1 MSGSSGDGYLKGD
14 IMPFQRKRH
23 MNLIQGSVAYLA
35 CKSYTFDRVWFTEV
49 LEHLKM
55 PTKVL
60 SDIRITLR
68 LGGLLM
74 LSTLYP
80 SILGRH
86 IHSRDA
92 TRQKLF
98 TVEELLE
105 LLHLDQFQGYLYNV
119 DILST

>member
-14 IMPFQRKRH
+14 IMPLQRKRH
-23 MNLIQGSVAYLA
+23 MNLIQGSVTHLA
-35 CKSYTFDRVWFTEV
+35 CKSYTFDRVWFTDV

-55 PTKVL
+55 PTKAL
-60 SDIRITLR
+60 SDIRKTLR

-80 SILGRH
+80 SIIGRH
-86 IHSRDA
+86 IHSRDP

-105 LLHLDQFQGYLYNV
+105 LLHLNQFQGYLYNS